1 MDKPLRKPFK
11 STRKNKKYDVYVK
24 KDGKIKKISF
34 GMLPYTHFKD
44 KIGVY
49 SSLDTGDKEQRRR
62 YLARHGKAT
71 DKNSAKWFSHKFLW
85 GV

>member
-1 MDKPLRKPFK
+1 MKPLRKPFK

-34 GMLPYTHFKD
+34 GDSRYGQYKD

-49 SSLDTGDKEQRRR
+49 SSMDTLDKKQRER
-62 YLARHGKAT
+62 YLARHGPAK
-71 DKNSAKWFSHKFLW
+71 DINSPKWFSHRYLW
-85 GV
+85 GL